1 MTGAI
6 VFDTTGL
13 QNINKGTFDNST
25 GGYNGISLT
34 CAVGYELNW
43 QGGRLTNWY
52 SGSAQVIYVDS
63 PIDITNAGGI
73 TFNDDTVQTTA
84 ALPLTGGTL
93 TGAVNVTQIN
103 NTTNTNIDIDV
114 YNDTGAG
121 THFVHSF
128 DAYTGVFE
136 LATNGGGITFPDS
149 TTQTTAWTGPVG
161 KSVNTVDLD
170 VADYYL
176 VIGDANN
183 IVNADGDGSN
193 SNFVIKIPLN
203 SSVAFPIGTEVL
215 FVNSAGGFNY
225 IHAVSGVTIIQAST
239 GLNTGYMR
247 KAVKL
252 DTDTWLISSSI

>member
-43 QGGRLTNWY
+43 QGGHLVNWY
-52 SGSAQVIYVDS
+52 SGAAQPIYVDS
-63 PIDITNAGGI
+63 PIDITNASGI
-73 TFNDDTVQTTA
+73 TFSDDSVQTTA

-93 TGAVNVTQIN
+93 SGAVNVTGIN

-149 TTQTTAWTGPVG
+149 TTQTTAWTPARVVNQVYSGPYTIQLSDANKIIHLASGSMGFGIGLNTDINTPYVDG
-161 KSVNTVDLD
+161 TVIFVTVDS
-170 VADYYL
+170 VSYGYS
-176 VIGDANN
+176 
-183 IVNADGDGSN
+183 IVNAGASGVNINGAS
-193 SNFVIKIPLN
+193 SFSIT
-203 SSVAFPIGTEVL
+203 SSVTTLIKV
-215 FVNSAGGFNY
+215 SADFWYAG
-225 IHAVSGVTIIQAST
+225 
-239 GLNTGYMR
+239 
-247 KAVKL
+247 
-252 DTDTWLISSSI
+252 